1 MGRIII
7 LTGKGGV
14 GKSSVAAAHALR
26 SAQEGKR
33 TLLVSTDMAHN
44 LGDIFRCQVGG
55 KETKLGEQL
64 FALELDPEEIL
75 RREFPEAAR
84 ALTKLFL
91 GSSVAEAEGELFM
104 LPGFE
109 NLFSLLSIAR
119 LYREGRYER
128 IIVDCAPTGETLSLL
143 KLPELLSWYM
153 EKFFPVGKTMVR
165 VMSPISKLRYKVEL
179 PNRDAMDEIGRLHQ
193 ELVALQALLKDGE
206 ICTVRLVCTPEKMVV
221 EESKRSYMYLNLY
234 RYQVD
239 GVFINRVLP
248 PAEDNAFLGTWHEIQ
263 QRYLEELHRVFA
275 GLPIREI
282 PWYPEDLRGEEAI
295 ARMAE
300 DLLAGEEDFFS
311 VRCQVENEEYEK
323 IDGGWRLRLRLP
335 GAGEEDLSVACY
347 DLDLDVAVG
356 NQLRR
361 IPLPD
366 VLRGARMGKAE
377 IVNGVLCVDFQMAD
391 GEGREGATEA

>member
-26 SAQEGKR
+26 SAREGAR

-44 LGDIFRCQVGG
+44 LGDIFRCEIGG
-55 KETKLGEQL
+55 RETALREDL

-75 RREFPEAAR
+75 RREFPEAAY
-84 ALTKLFL
+84 ALTRLFL
-91 GSSVAEAEGELFM
+91 GSAAPGPGSDELFM

-153 EKFFPVGKTMVR
+153 EKFYPVGKTMVR
-165 VMSPISKLRYKVEL
+165 VMAPVSKRRYKVEL
-179 PNRDAMDEIGRLHQ
+179 PSREAMDEIGRLHG
-193 ELVALQALLKDGE
+193 ELVGLQELLKDGE
-206 ICTVRLVCTPEKMVV
+206 VCTVRLVCTPEKMVV

-248 PAEDNAFLGTWHEIQ
+248 PAGDNAFLGAWRGIQ
-263 QRYLEELHRVFA
+263 RSYLEELHAVFGA
-275 GLPIREI
+275 LPVREI
-282 PWYPEDLRGEEAI
+282 PWYPEDLRGERAI
-295 ARMAE
+295 ERMAE
-300 DLLAGEEDFFS
+300 DMIGGEADFFS
-311 VRCQVENEEYEK
+311 VRCRSENEEYEK

-335 GAGEEDLSVACY
+335 GAREDELSVSRHG
-347 DLDLDVAVG
+347 LDLDVSVG

-361 IPLPD
+361 IPLPET
-366 VLRGARMGKAE
+366 LRGAALGRTE
-377 IVNGVLCVDFQMAD
+377 LLDDVLCVPFLLA
-391 GEGREGATEA
+391 EREGAADA

>member
-26 SAQEGKR
+26 SAREGKR

-44 LGDIFRCQVGG
+44 LGDIFRCEIGG
-55 KETKLGEQL
+55 KETALREDL

-75 RREFPEAAR
+75 RREFPEAAY
-84 ALTKLFL
+84 ALSRLFL
-91 GSSVAEAEGELFM
+91 GSAAPDAGTGELFM

-128 IIVDCAPTGETLSLL
+128 IIVDCAPTWETLSLL

-153 EKFFPVGKTMVR
+153 EKFYPVGKTMVR
-165 VMSPISKLRYKVEL
+165 VMAPVSKRRYKVEL
-179 PNRDAMDEIGRLHQ
+179 PSREAMDEIGRLHG
-193 ELVALQALLKDGE
+193 ELVALQELLKDGGL
-206 ICTVRLVCTPEKMVV
+206 CTVRLVCTPEKMVV

-239 GVFINRVLP
+239 GLFINRVLP
-248 PAEDNAFLGTWHEIQ
+248 PSEDNAFLGAWHEIQ
-263 QRYLEELHRVFA
+263 RRYLEELHRVFGA
-275 GLPIREI
+275 LPIREI
-282 PWYPEDLRGEEAI
+282 PWYPEDLRGEAAI
-295 ARMAE
+295 ERMAE
-300 DLLAGEEDFFS
+300 DMLGGEEDFFS
-311 VRCQVENEEYEK
+311 VRCHAENEEYEK
-323 IDGGWRLRLRLP
+323 IDGGWQLCLRLP
-335 GAGEEDLSVACY
+335 GAREDELSLALH

-361 IPLPD
+361 IPLPE
-366 VLRGARMGKAE
+366 VLRGASLGSAE
-377 IVNGVLCVDFQMAD
+377 IRDGVLRVPFFLPD
-391 GEGREGATEA
+391 GEGAAQ